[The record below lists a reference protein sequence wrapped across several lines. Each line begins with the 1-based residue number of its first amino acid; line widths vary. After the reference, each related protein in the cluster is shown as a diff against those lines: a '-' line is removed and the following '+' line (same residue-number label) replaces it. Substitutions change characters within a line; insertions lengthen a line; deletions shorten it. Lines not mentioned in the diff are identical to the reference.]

1 MNSITVHVEDIKLE
15 EYLSIYYPDW
25 NTAQGKDY
33 TGSIKTTPYTHWI
46 SSKGKKLDVICR
58 LISIPHVQFS
68 LPEICDSFAPSSGFE
83 NEMTS
88 FLNHRESWAEIVHG
102 QCRYLDFNKR
112 DGRWFEF
119 ALRMNTE
126 FEASWIDGFG
136 DIEKAG
142 ALEFLKG
149 LGFFDQGQRSVPVML
164 GIASKGPLDEAC
176 WHRLE
181 RD

>member
-1 MNSITVHVEDIKLE
+1 
-15 EYLSIYYPDW
+15 
-25 NTAQGKDY
+25 
-33 TGSIKTTPYTHWI
+33 
-46 SSKGKKLDVICR
+46 
-58 LISIPHVQFS
+58 
-68 LPEICDSFAPSSGFE
+68 
-83 NEMTS
+83 
-88 FLNHRESWAEIVHG
+88 
-102 QCRYLDFNKR
+102 
-112 DGRWFEF
+112 
-119 ALRMNTE
+119 MNTE

-136 DIEKAG
+136 NIEKAG